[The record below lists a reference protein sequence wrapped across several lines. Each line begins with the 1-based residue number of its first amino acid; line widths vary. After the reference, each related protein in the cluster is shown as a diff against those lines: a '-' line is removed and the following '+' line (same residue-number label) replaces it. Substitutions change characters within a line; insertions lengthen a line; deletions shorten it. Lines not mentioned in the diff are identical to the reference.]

1 MLPDINCDM
10 GEGINNEEQLMP
22 FITSANIACG
32 YHAGDIAT
40 MQRTIEL
47 CLQHHV
53 AIGAHPSFYDKENF
67 GRTEWLLPAEEI
79 YELVTQQLYILYE
92 VADSMG
98 AGITH
103 VKPHGALYIL
113 SARDEN
119 TANVIARAIQD
130 FDPSLMLFGL
140 SGSYSISQAQA
151 IGLKAVNEVFADRTY
166 SDDGSLTP
174 RSLQGALI
182 ENAEKAVAQVMQMIN
197 KGTVTSITG
206 KELPIK
212 AGTICIHGDGKNA
225 VELAKAIYHAT
236 RK

>member
-103 VKPHGALYIL
+103 VKPHGALYNL

-174 RSLQGALI
+174 RSLQGAMI

>member
-103 VKPHGALYIL
+103 VKPHGALYNL

-182 ENAEKAVAQVMQMIN
+182 ENAEKTVAQVMQMIN